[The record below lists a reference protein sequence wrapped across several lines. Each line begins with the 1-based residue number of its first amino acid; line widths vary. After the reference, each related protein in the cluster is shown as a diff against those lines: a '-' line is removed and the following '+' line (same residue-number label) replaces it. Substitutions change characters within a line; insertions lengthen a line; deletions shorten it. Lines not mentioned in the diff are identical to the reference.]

1 LPYKTYI
8 AGQWFN
14 ATHLDRKLTFRRL
27 LVQAHG
33 KALTSKA
40 FPLAHQG
47 NTCPVGAEEV
57 AFWGMENNA
66 LLWETF
72 GIEEEGFGIEQAD
85 SSGCIRAAWQARERL
100 PQTTGGTLMKEL
112 ADYLGTGLII
122 MTTAIVTYLAIHYL
136 ITLNSQPQVK
146 LGPFRKPLLEES
158 GMKGQVIWERPQ
170 NNQLFRLSSGLLVF
184 RTDVISDQSASA
196 TEGGPLCIN
205 HCKKFWT
212 SPYHRSGRW
221 CLRPPLA

>member
-1 LPYKTYI
+1 
-8 AGQWFN
+8 
-14 ATHLDRKLTFRRL
+14 
-27 LVQAHG
+27 
-33 KALTSKA
+33 
-40 FPLAHQG
+40 
-47 NTCPVGAEEV
+47 
-57 AFWGMENNA
+57 
-66 LLWETF
+66 
-72 GIEEEGFGIEQAD
+72 
-85 SSGCIRAAWQARERL
+85 
-100 PQTTGGTLMKEL
+100 MKEL
-112 ADYLGTGLII
+112 ADYLCTGLII

-205 HCKKFWT
+205 HCKKF
-212 SPYHRSGRW
+212 
-221 CLRPPLA
+221 